1 MKRREFI
8 ALLGGTAAWPLAA
21 RAQQSERMRRIGV
34 LQVAVADDPEMN
46 RRLAAFQGEL
56 GRLGWVQGPNLRVE
70 TRWAGGDPERI
81 RNAAAELVAL
91 APDVLLVNGSSGM
104 DAMQRATRTVPV
116 VFVVVP
122 DPVGA
127 GYADSLARPGGNA
140 TGFAEIR
147 VRDWS
152 EMAGTTQGAFA
163 EPQTRRHHSRSRDGQ
178 QALQPR
184 AAKLPTAWRR
194 QPTSIAS
201 SRAKSRSITSSARC

>member
-1 MKRREFI
+1 MRRREFI
-8 ALLGGTAAWPLAA
+8 TLLGGAAAAWPLAA

-56 GRLGWVQGPNLRVE
+56 GRLGWVQGRNLRVE

-127 GYADSLARPGGNA
+127 GYADSLARPLANSS
-140 TGFAEIR
+140 TGLER
-147 VRDWS
+147 NGWNC
-152 EMAGTTQGAFA
+152 
-163 EPQTRRHHSRSRDGQ
+163 SRSFRRTSNA
-178 QALQPR
+178 QASFEIPQ
-184 AAKLPTAWRR
+184 
-194 QPTSIAS
+194 
-201 SRAKSRSITSSARC
+201 